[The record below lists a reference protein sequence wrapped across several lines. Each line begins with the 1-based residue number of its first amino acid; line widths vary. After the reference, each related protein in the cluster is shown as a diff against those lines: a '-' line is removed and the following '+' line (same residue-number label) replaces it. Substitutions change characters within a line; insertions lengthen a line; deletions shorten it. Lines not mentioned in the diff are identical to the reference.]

1 MTPPAATALELVV
14 GASSS
19 ELRRHIGPNAW
30 VVLEELLLGA
40 TLDDPAVGQA
50 MSRATVRALATRTGL
65 SKDTISRS
73 LHKLRAA
80 KVVAVEAERHD
91 VSGRFVSVRYV
102 VDLRH
107 VPIGVRTG
115 AAQAAPASPV
125 PPPATRRVPPPSP
138 PVVPNRPALIGQL
151 SMLGD

>member
-1 MTPPAATALELVV
+1 MTPPAAPALELVV

-40 TLDDPAVGQA
+40 TLNEPAVGQA

-80 KVVAVEAERHD
+80 KVVAVEAERQD
-91 VSGRFVSVRYV
+91 DSGRFVSVRYV

-107 VPIGVRTG
+107 VPIGVRTC
-115 AAQAAPASPV
+115 AAPAAPASPI
-125 PPPATRRVPPPSP
+125 PPATSRRVTTSSP
-138 PVVPNRPALIGQL
+138 PLVPQRPEVIEQL

>member
-1 MTPPAATALELVV
+1 MTPPAAPALELVV

-80 KVVAVEAERHD
+80 KIVAVEAERHD
-91 VSGRFVSVRYV
+91 DYGRFVSVRYV

-107 VPIGVRTG
+107 VPIAVRTG
-115 AAQAAPASPV
+115 AAPAAPASPV
-125 PPPATRRVPPPSP
+125 PPPASRRVPPPSP
-138 PVVPNRPALIGQL
+138 PVVPQRPALIEQL